1 MGIARFVT
9 VIITVMH
16 RFGYKIVIKFYK
28 VYIHTYIIQ
37 MGPITFW
44 LTDECV
50 KKEGN
55 TWKVDFKKLWDH
67 PHLKCQRLEDMET
80 LLIREALDKEDVTK
94 VKEYTI
100 TCNLR
105 AKLAEGYKNGTYKP
119 YMAKDQSDFR
129 KKSGIWYDKEAY
141 QKYLDEFKE
150 ESRYDGYSFGGYF
163 GDKEHRKK
171 VKIDTEYK
179 EIKTTTPSRTFW
191 ELLFAYPLN
200 SRLKEEYDKRPT
212 HMAVLS
218 HIQKRLKSKRGRF
231 AYIAKQFLDPSKLL
245 TIEYTSKKEIKWVLS
260 EIMSLLYDVYFKPAT
275 TNRVKEWSRESE
287 YKIENHETYDKYNIL
302 LTNIFKDRCLKT
314 GQSGIYFWQGMKML
328 YDTSKDELKLGE
340 EDWKS
345 AFSKY
350 PIKPKDFM
358 DEKKFI
364 RDGSYF
370 WSTLKKALIKYD
382 CWKEHNTS
390 RFSIFGWKISTK
402 KKCEGRLKLKL

>member
-1 MGIARFVT
+1 
-9 VIITVMH
+9 
-16 RFGYKIVIKFYK
+16 
-28 VYIHTYIIQ
+28 

-44 LTDECV
+44 STDECV

-105 AKLAEGYKNGTYKP
+105 AKLAEGYKNGTFKP
-119 YMAKDQSDFR
+119 YMAKKQSNFQ
-129 KKSGIWYDKEAY
+129 KKSGTTTTTLTRTLRGGYNKVTDDMKDDKEAY

-150 ESRYDGYSFGGYF
+150 EARYDGYSFGAYF
-163 GDKEHRKK
+163 GDKLSEHRKK

-179 EIKTTTPSRTFW
+179 ETNTPTTPSRTFW

-200 SRLKEEYDKRPT
+200 SRLKEEYDKRTPD
-212 HMAVLS
+212 MAVLS
-218 HIQKRLKSKRGRF
+218 HIQKRLKSSRGRF
-231 AYIAKQFLDPSKLL
+231 AYIAKEFLDPKLL
-245 TIEYTSKKEIKWVLS
+245 DIEYTPDQVIKWRLA
-260 EIMSLLYDVYFKPAT
+260 EIMSVLYRVYFKYQ
-275 TNRVKEWSRESE
+275 VYFKGWEKEWSRESQ

-314 GQSGIYFWQGMKML
+314 GQDGIYFWQGMKMF
-328 YDTSKDELKLGE
+328 YDTSEDQLTLGE

-358 DEKKFI
+358 DETKFI
-364 RDGSYF
+364 REGSYF
-370 WSTLKKALIKYD
+370 WSMMLKKALIEYD
-382 CWKEHNTS
+382 CWKESN
-390 RFSIFGWKISTK
+390 SIFFGWSISK
-402 KKCEGRLKLKL
+402 DKKCKSRRLKL